1 MDRAFGDQVRILED
15 DRATETY
22 VRRHASS
29 TDVLHLAS
37 RGFVSRWNPLYSYVE
52 LRPDSENDGR
62 LEVHEVFGL
71 DLNARLVVL
80 SACETALAAGLLEDV
95 PAGEEW
101 VGLVRAFLYAGA
113 SNVLATLWRVED
125 RATGE
130 LMDLFYRELAR
141 NRSPGAALAA
151 AQREML
157 RHPETRDPFY
167 WAAFTLTAGL

>member
-1 MDRAFGDQVRILED
+1 VRQQANSID
-15 DRATETY
+15 I
-22 VRRHASS
+22 
-29 TDVLHLAS
+29 LHLAS
-37 RGFVSRWNPLYSYVE
+37 RGLVSRWNPLYSYVE
-52 LRPDSENDGR
+52 LRPDSQNDGR

-113 SNVLATLWRVED
+113 SNVLATLWQVED

-130 LMDLFYRELAR
+130 LMDLFYRELAH
-141 NRSPGAALAA
+141 NRSPSTALAA
-151 AQREML
+151 AQRKML
-157 RHPETRDPFY
+157 RNPDTRDPFF
-167 WAAFTLTAGL
+167 WAAFSLAGGL